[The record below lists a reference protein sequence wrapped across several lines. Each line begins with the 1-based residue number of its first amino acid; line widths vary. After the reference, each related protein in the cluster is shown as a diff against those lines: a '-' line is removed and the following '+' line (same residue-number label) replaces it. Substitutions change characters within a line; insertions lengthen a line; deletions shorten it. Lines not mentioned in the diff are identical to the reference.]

1 MKRETSS
8 TPDILS
14 SNMSSDDIVLIYYIP
29 RYFYDYNIQEKN
41 IQQEKVILPESSY
54 MASDGSF
61 LL

>member
-1 MKRETSS
+1 
-8 TPDILS
+8 
-14 SNMSSDDIVLIYYIP
+14 MSSDDIVLIYYIP